1 MHFITNNNTSTIDW
15 QNGDVR
21 LKHLPYLLILST
33 NNNICLNSV
42 CSWVEIFWNREKEN
56 FSNNCFKQQRQHRT
70 QKGCRVLAGG
80 SGPLSIIQ
88 SVVVVLV
95 VSGKIVVILHG
106 IEIKLIF
113 VSKMRIK
120 FIEKNTFFII
130 KILYERACF
139 MQKN

>member
-1 MHFITNNNTSTIDW
+1 
-15 QNGDVR
+15 
-21 LKHLPYLLILST
+21 
-33 NNNICLNSV
+33 
-42 CSWVEIFWNREKEN
+42 
-56 FSNNCFKQQRQHRT
+56 
-70 QKGCRVLAGG
+70 VLAGG